1 MDAFNRIRSLF
12 DPARYHGWG
21 RTRRYFEGWYFKVV
35 NRREDRAFAFIP
47 GIAMDGKGER
57 HAFVQVLDG
66 KKLTAEY
73 HSYPAEAF
81 RPSPEKFEL
90 RLGGNHF
97 TEKFIRLDLP
107 GIKGELH
114 FSGNSRWPVRW
125 YSPGIMGPYAFV
137 PFMECYHGILS
148 MDHSIA
154 GMLQTEEGGIDFGGG
169 RGYIEKDWGHSFP
182 SAYIWMQSNHFAANG
197 ISFKASVAR
206 IPWLTGNFTGF
217 ISGLMIDGR
226 LYPFTEYGG
235 SKIVSLQVTRQ
246 KVEIT
251 FRNRKH
257 TLSVSAPRDTA
268 TPLAAPIKGFM
279 GGRIEESMTSA
290 ISLML
295 SETSTGR
302 VIFSGEGRNGSIE
315 ISGDPDT
322 LMLH

>member
-1 MDAFNRIRSLF
+1 
-12 DPARYHGWG
+12 
-21 RTRRYFEGWYFKVV
+21 
-35 NRREDRAFAFIP
+35 
-47 GIAMDGKGER
+47 
-57 HAFVQVLDG
+57 
-66 KKLTAEY
+66 
-73 HSYPAEAF
+73 
-81 RPSPEKFEL
+81 
-90 RLGGNHF
+90 
-97 TEKFIRLDLP
+97 
-107 GIKGELH
+107 
-114 FSGNSRWPVRW
+114 
-125 YSPGIMGPYAFV
+125 
-137 PFMECYHGILS
+137 
-148 MDHSIA
+148 
-154 GMLQTEEGGIDFGGG
+154 
-169 RGYIEKDWGHSFP
+169 
-182 SAYIWMQSNHFAANG
+182 
-197 ISFKASVAR
+197 
-206 IPWLTGNFTGF
+206 
-217 ISGLMIDGR
+217 MIDGR

-279 GGRIEESMTSA
+279 GGRIEESITSA